1 MAIRKSILLVRYVTL
16 LKDLY
21 KIVEVDENEAE
32 DDDEEQVKND
42 DDEDASRKRR
52 EDDEDDVNDDDD
64 DDDVNDEDEED
75 EAPAEPE
82 SIGDVLDATFED
94 WLKNEKVR
102 ISSIIIKK
110 TFWAS
115 IAQLKQEQR
124 SSVWIGH

>member
-1 MAIRKSILLVRYVTL
+1 MPLDLIGDSIESFYEFGNGNCPA
-16 LKDLY
+16 K
-21 KIVEVDENEAE
+21 AE

-110 TFWAS
+110 TF
-115 IAQLKQEQR
+115 
-124 SSVWIGH
+124 